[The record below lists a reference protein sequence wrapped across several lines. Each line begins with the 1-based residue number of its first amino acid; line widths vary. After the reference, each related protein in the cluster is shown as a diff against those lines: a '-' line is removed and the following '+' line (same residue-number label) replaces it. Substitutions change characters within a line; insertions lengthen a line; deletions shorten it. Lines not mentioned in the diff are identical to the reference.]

1 MTTMSFR
8 VRSGSVLPLRRRP
21 CAMGLVMML
30 FAAWCVLSP
39 PVRAADAQILW
50 QIGQADNNNAEFA
63 LGRNVTP
70 SSVTTDS
77 LSWGSPMRSVT
88 GRTCIR
94 GRLMVGREDVR
105 TRSRWSLDSR
115 LRRLQASADCS
126 VTCWTRTAVHRRN
139 CGSPSTDRNSPSHC
153 PVEQATRQYSASLP
167 RVGSIVL
174 RWSFLPASCARRER
188 IDDHHA
194 QRQLVV
200 VRLPVTRD
208 PAGPG
213 NRSGQR
219 HAREFV
225 QSPPVLV
232 DVMGDSGNSCD
243 WEFSISATRSWRVS
257 TCQVANRSR

>member
-8 VRSGSVLPLRRRP
+8 VRSGSVLSLRRRP

-39 PVRAADAQILW
+39 PARAADAQILW

-63 LGRNVTP
+63 LAPQRYAEFRDDGFFVVGQSDAQRDWPYVHPGPVDGWAGGRPHAFTVIFGLKAVPAAGECRLQCDLLDTQRSAPPELRISVNGQEFAKSLPGGAGDASIFGQP
-70 SSVTTDS
+70 SA
-77 LSWGSPMRSVT
+77 
-88 GRTCIR
+88 
-94 GRLMVGREDVR
+94 GRE
-105 TRSRWSLDSR
+105 
-115 LRRLQASADCS
+115 
-126 VTCWTRTAVHRRN
+126 HRFEVVF
-139 CGSPSTDRNSPSHC
+139 P
-153 PVEQATRQYSASLP
+153 ASL
-167 RVGSIVL
+167 L
-174 RWSFLPASCARRER
+174 RRRER

-219 HAREFV
+219 YAREFRAV
-225 QSPPVLV
+225 SP
-232 DVMGDSGNSCD
+232 GARG
-243 WEFSISATRSWRVS
+243 T
-257 TCQVANRSR
+257 